1 MITVGSACA
10 ETQIGNFIFH
20 LSSFWVVA
28 DSWVGRNIRDHDS
41 QGVVGWTGKQRAQAC
56 MRCMLVACR
65 KFTRHG
71 CRLLCALVSWSLH
84 RGASPASS
92 WVMNTGCF
100 HPQLFMFRGH
110 RAASSLAPIPRM
122 PSLSWYV
129 LLSFQEWLQPQ
140 HLHASFSHHF
150 WLWKHPPNS
159 YYQLLDTLSC
169 SSLWPPA
176 PFLLCFIV
184 PISPITS
191 TQNRMVVWLRATDS
205 GDRQIWA
212 GILLLLLRSRK
223 IVHFSKF

>member
-92 WVMNTGCF
+92 WVMYTGCF

-150 WLWKHPPNS
+150 WLWKHPPTVIIS
-159 YYQLLDTLSC
+159 FSILCLVHLCDLQLSFCCVLLYPYLLS
-169 SSLWPPA
+169 P
-176 PFLLCFIV
+176 
-184 PISPITS
+184 
-191 TQNRMVVWLRATDS
+191 QLRTEWWYD
-205 GDRQIWA
+205 
-212 GILLLLLRSRK
+212 
-223 IVHFSKF
+223 